1 MLKKSIKFAVD
12 EKKDF
17 YDDENKDEI
26 NNKLTSRFDKSK
38 FSSNDGEFR
47 TVEIR
52 LIILAL
58 GNISTKDN
66 TFSCEAFMEASW
78 LEKLSNLSNNDE
90 SIKFKNDSKPQWTP
104 NLYIKNLV
112 SHQTQEIWYDFKET
126 HSGVKVSEKRRF
138 KGDFSQ
144 TFDLRNFPF
153 DQQELFINISTYHNL
168 SSIKLVQNKE
178 KLSLIELSSF
188 TQTHE
193 WNLSSSLGTCET
205 IKQND
210 LSSETHSCIDFT
222 ICVTRKPVYYLWNS
236 FLLIFIITTICLC
249 CFSIRCDIAANRL
262 IVGITVFLT
271 LITFKWSL
279 SKNQPSISYLTCLDQ
294 YTLSNIFIVFL
305 NCIYYSIM
313 GSITSANCPLPYNKI
328 DFYAFISSFCLFFLL
343 SGSFVIRV
351 LFYYSKNS
359 KKLRLRDE
367 EYKKFDS
374 SKRAR
379 IKSIFQS

>member
-1 MLKKSIKFAVD
+1 MLKKSIKFAAD
-12 EKKDF
+12 ENNDR
-17 YDDENKDEI
+17 YDDDDNENEI
-26 NNKLTSRFDKSK
+26 NNRLNLRFNKSK
-38 FSSNDGEFR
+38 SSCNEAEFC

-52 LIILAL
+52 LIILKL
-58 GNISTKDN
+58 GNISTKEN

-78 LEKLSNLSNNDE
+78 LEKSSDNYDTS
-90 SIKFKNDSKPQWTP
+90 KNDFKPNWTP

-112 SHQTQEIWYDFKET
+112 SHQTQETWYDFKET
-126 HSGVKVSEKRRF
+126 HVGVKVSEKRRF

-144 TFDLRNFPF
+144 TFNLRNFPF
-153 DQQELFINISTYHNL
+153 DQQELFINISSYHN
-168 SSIKLVQNKE
+168 SNEIKLIHNKE

-193 WNLSSSLGTCET
+193 WNLNSSLRTRET
-205 IKQND
+205 VKQND
-210 LSSETHSCIDFT
+210 FSSETHSCIDFT
-222 ICVTRKPVYYLWNS
+222 ICVTRKPVYYIWNS

-279 SKNQPSISYLTCLDQ
+279 SKNQPSISYLTCLDK
-294 YTLSNIFIVFL
+294 YTLSNIFIVFI

-313 GSITSANCPLPYNKI
+313 GSITSVNCPLPYYKI
-328 DFYAFISSFCLFFLL
+328 DLYAFIASLSLFLLL
-343 SGSFVIRV
+343 SGSFVIIALV
-351 LFYYSKNS
+351 YHYLNSKNL
-359 KKLRLRDE
+359 KLRDE

-379 IKSIFQS
+379 IKSIFQST

>member
-1 MLKKSIKFAVD
+1 MFKKSIKFADD
-12 EKKDF
+12 EKNDR
-17 YDDENKDEI
+17 YETENEDEN
-26 NNKLTSRFDKSK
+26 NNKLILRFNKSK
-38 FSSNDGEFR
+38 KSLSDNDYEFR

-52 LIILAL
+52 LIILKL
-58 GNISTKDN
+58 GNISSKEN

-78 LEKLSNLSNNDE
+78 LDKSSNNDQ
-90 SIKFKNDSKPQWTP
+90 SKSTKNDFKPYWTP

-126 HSGVKVSEKRRF
+126 HLGLKISEKRRF

-144 TFDLRNFPF
+144 TFDLRTFPF
-153 DQQELFINISTYHNL
+153 DQQELSISISTYHN
-168 SSIKLVQNKE
+168 SNNIKLVHNKE

-193 WNLSSSLGTCET
+193 WNLNSSINTSES

-210 LSSETHSCIDFT
+210 FSSETHSCIDFT
-222 ICVTRKPVYYLWNS
+222 ICVTRKPVYYFWNS

-279 SKNQPSISYLTCLDQ
+279 SKNQPSISYLTCLDK
-294 YTLSNIFIVFL
+294 YTLANIFMVFL

-313 GSITSANCPLPYNKI
+313 GSITSASCPLPYIKI
-328 DFYAFISSFCLFFLL
+328 DLYAFIASLILFVLL
-343 SGSFVIRV
+343 SGSFLIRAFV
-351 LFYYSKNS
+351 YIHKNS
-359 KKLRLRDE
+359 KKLKLRNE

-379 IKSIFQS
+379 IKSIFQSS